1 MTRSPMAN
9 PSTPAPS
16 STIWPRNSCPGTTGS
31 RIHFGWPLPPQYLG
45 APCQA
50 LTSLVQTPQASTS
63 ITTSLAAAVGIG
75 MVSSFNWPG
84 PYSTTAVIEVSD
96 ISGERINGWGG
107 QGAHNYKVLGAV
119 KLERYRE

>member
-1 MTRSPMAN
+1 VLGLN
-9 PSTPAPS
+9 VEL
-16 STIWPRNSCPGTTGS
+16 
-31 RIHFGWPLPPQYLG
+31 RIVIVYFVPPQYLG

-63 ITTSLAAAVGIG
+63 MTTSLAAAAGIG

-96 ISGERINGWGG
+96 ISEEGINGWGWT
-107 QGAHNYKVLGAV
+107 
-119 KLERYRE
+119 RRT